1 MADGGAKSQVEDVLI
16 KGITTPSPLWNPPVV
31 ALITMI
37 LLFSSRFAHLQISQ
51 VQTAADRRYLYFNI
65 QGGPGGRN
73 QTVTVEGGGVNATI
87 LQADVAA
94 TNGYIHIID
103 KVLGVPFTTVLQKLK
118 SDSTLR

>member
-1 MADGGAKSQVEDVLI
+1 MR
-16 KGITTPSPLWNPPVV
+16 
-31 ALITMI
+31 I
-37 LLFSSRFAHLQISQ
+37 LLFCSFSRSSQQISQ

-65 QGGPGGRN
+65 QGRPGGRN

-118 SDSTLR
+118 SDSMLR